1 MARRS
6 TGVALIAGALVF
18 VLYGC
23 GAAATPVPST
33 GAAASIG
40 AASAAAESAPASV
53 AEASAA
59 AGSEAAPS
67 EGGPSLALPS
77 FAIPSLP
84 SEAKDLE
91 ALLPS
96 TICGAAS
103 TKTSISGASL
113 GQAVDKTFLDTLTA
127 LGKSVNDVSFALAI
141 STSTS
146 CGAGIF
152 RIAGVDP
159 GALQSTMIAQ
169 EQKSGEAF
177 SQGNVGG
184 KAVFISSGS
193 GTGKQYVYFHGDAVI
208 FAQAPDDTQAAS
220 ILQQLP

>member
-6 TGVALIAGALVF
+6 TGAALIAGALVF

-23 GAAATPVPST
+23 GAAATPIPSAGT
-33 GAAASIG
+33 AASPA
-40 AASAAAESAPASV
+40 AASAAAESAPG
-53 AEASAA
+53 SAA
-59 AGSEAAPS
+59 PSTAAAPS
-67 EGGPSLALPS
+67 EAASSPELPS

-96 TICGAAS
+96 TLCGAAA
-103 TKTSISGASL
+103 TKASITGATLS
-113 GQAVDKTFLDTLTA
+113 QTVDKTFLDTLSA

-177 SQGNVGG
+177 TQGNLAG

-193 GTGKQYVYFHGDAVI
+193 GAGKQYVYFHGDAVI
-208 FAQAPDDTQAAS
+208 FAQAPDDTKAAS